1 MWFAPS
7 LIQMT
12 FIMPESCLRQMT
24 FILPRCGDYGVS
36 IIHINSSTIAI
47 SIVEPQN
54 DADTFINSCG
64 ETGERPAIR
73 VMITINDVYVS
84 AKITSDKAKKIT
96 VDINYTDDVNDGNI
110 NVYDIILGVNKAQ
123 LDSIKNEVATNVLRG
138 LNRFVADTGLRV
150 NSFIDV
156 IDAAANCAKEEGLS
170 LTEYLAAFAVDD
182 SNITDADIMDDGVI
196 DDDD

>member
-1 MWFAPS
+1 M
-7 LIQMT
+7 L
-12 FIMPESCLRQMT
+12 EGCLRQMT
-24 FILPRCGDYGVS
+24 FILPRLVDYGVS

-123 LDSIKNEVATNVLRG
+123 LDSIKDKAATNVLRG
-138 LNRFVADTGLRV
+138 LNRFAADNRV
-150 NSFIDV
+150 LNKSFDEV
-156 IDAAANCAKEEGLS
+156 IKLINERCNTRGISETELLNEYAN
-170 LTEYLAAFAVDD
+170 
-182 SNITDADIMDDGVI
+182 M
-196 DDDD
+196 

>member
-1 MWFAPS
+1 
-7 LIQMT
+7 
-12 FIMPESCLRQMT
+12 MT
-24 FILPRCGDYGVS
+24 FILPRLGDYGVS

-73 VMITINDVYVS
+73 VMVTINDVYVS

-110 NVYDIILGVNKAQ
+110 NVYDIILNVNKAQ
-123 LDSIKNEVATNVLRG
+123 LDSIKDEAATNVLRG
-138 LNRFVADTGLRV
+138 LNRFAADNGLRV
-150 NSFIDV
+150 NAYEDV
-156 IDAAANCAKEEGLS
+156 IAAAKDLAKEEGLS
-170 LTEYLAAFAVDD
+170 LAKYLAAFAVDD
-182 SNITDADIMDDGVI
+182 ANIMNDGVI
-196 DDDD
+196 DDD

>member
-12 FIMPESCLRQMT
+12 FIMPEGLRQMT
-24 FILPRCGDYGVS
+24 FILPRLGDYGVS

-73 VMITINDVYVS
+73 VMITIHDARATVRLADIDEKVRNITIDVAYSDDENDFNLN
-84 AKITSDKAKKIT
+84 KIVLALAKKQID
-96 VDINYTDDVNDGNI
+96 DIKRT
-110 NVYDIILGVNKAQ
+110 AA
-123 LDSIKNEVATNVLRG
+123 LDTLRG
-138 LNRFVADTGLRV
+138 LNRFAADTGLSEYDYTV
-150 NSFIDV
+150 V
-156 IDAAANCAKEEGLS
+156 ITAATSYAKEEGLS
-170 LTEYLAAFAVDD
+170 LTEYLAAFAI
-182 SNITDADIMDDGVI
+182 NDAGIMDDGVI
-196 DDDD
+196 DDD